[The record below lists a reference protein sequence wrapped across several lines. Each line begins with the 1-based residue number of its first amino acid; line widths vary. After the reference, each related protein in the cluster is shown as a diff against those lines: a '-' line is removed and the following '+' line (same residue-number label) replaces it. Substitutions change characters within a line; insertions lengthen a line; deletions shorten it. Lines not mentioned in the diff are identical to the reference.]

1 MPNPDVFQ
9 LKDGKHAV
17 FRFSLLVKNVPVCV
31 HIEHSALDSH
41 GCVQTLTFK
50 TFFCAVFLEEVRFLI
65 DLLYWVCIIYRM
77 QLSALQ
83 INHLVH

>member
-17 FRFSLLVKNVPVCV
+17 TRFSLLGKNVPECV
-31 HIEHSALDSH
+31 HIEHSKLDNH
-41 GCVQTLTFK
+41 GCGQSLTFK

-65 DLLYWVCIIYRM
+65 DLLSWVCII
-77 QLSALQ
+77 
-83 INHLVH
+83 